1 MTKSVGRFKLLVVSH
16 AADGTGAPIS
26 TLALCREWAAR
37 GDVELE
43 VLLRRNGQLRPAFE
57 DIAPTWVARMN
68 PQNFGLGD
76 AFKTAFSGNPKLA
89 LKGLRNSDRPYI
101 QNTEDRLKLA
111 KLAAHYQAFTPDAIY
126 VSTTHCGDAIVP
138 LGLTAPIL
146 THVREMEGVIAAL
159 DPERRDFALKQSAAF
174 AAVSRPVKDTLTQT
188 YGIEADKITIE
199 PPAINL
205 AAMPSD
211 ATQHPSD
218 ADTRPLML
226 GIGSLI
232 PRKGPNLF
240 LEIAA
245 KSKKRGL
252 PFRFI
257 WLGDGEMRRELMSA
271 TTHLD
276 LDDHLEWIGQV
287 DDPYPMLR
295 DAAALALTSIE
306 DPHPRTMIE
315 AAALGT
321 PVVAFAG
328 TGGADQFLPEY
339 SAGTLVPIPD
349 TTAFLA
355 ALEAQIGHRTNPA
368 PVRVQFDVKMSA
380 ERLLEQ
386 LKALAA

>member
-1 MTKSVGRFKLLVVSH
+1 MTKGGGRFKLLVVSH

-37 GDVELE
+37 DDVELE
-43 VLLRRNGQLRPAFE
+43 ILLRRNGDLRSAFE

-68 PQNFGLGD
+68 PQRFGLSD
-76 AFKTAFSGNPKLA
+76 ALRTAFSGQPKLA
-89 LKGLRNSDRPYI
+89 LKGLRNADRPYI
-101 QNTEDRLKLA
+101 QNAQDRLKVA
-111 KLAAHYQAFTPDAIY
+111 KLAAHYQAFAPDAIY
-126 VSTTHCGDAIVP
+126 VSTTHCGDAIAP

-159 DPERRDFALKQSAAF
+159 DPERRNFALTQSASF
-174 AAVSRPVKDTLTQT
+174 AAVSQPVKDTLTQT
-188 YGIEADKITIE
+188 YGIAADKITIE

-211 ATQHPSD
+211 AIQMPSD

-276 LDDHLEWIGQV
+276 LDEHLEWRGQV
-287 DDPYPMLR
+287 EDPYPMLR
-295 DAAALALTSIE
+295 GATALALTSIE

-321 PVVAFAG
+321 PVVAFTG
-328 TGGADQFLPEY
+328 TGGANHFLPQY
-339 SAGTLVPIPD
+339 NAGTLVPMPD

-355 ALEAQIGHRTNPA
+355 ALEAHIGYRTDPA
-368 PVRVQFDVKMSA
+368 PVRAQFDVKMSA
-380 ERLLEQ
+380 ERLLNQ
-386 LKALAA
+386 LKVLAV